1 MALPIYPAIMVGGR
15 GVEPFSTL
23 PQSVTNL
30 VETLGK
36 KRHLMSMFLFV
47 LIKKGEKYRSMVPPP
62 LLPIQCCIASLKVCG
77 HSNTA
82 QECQEG
88 RGGGGYLYW
97 GPKNTLC

>member
-1 MALPIYPAIMVGGR
+1 MVGGR

-23 PQSVTNL
+23 RQSATNL

-36 KRHLMSMFLFV
+36 KRHLMSMFVFV

-62 LLPIQCCIASLKVCG
+62 LLPIRCCIASLKVCG